1 MNNIVQ
7 KIEACLYGYTSP
19 SKTVTLTMIYMY
31 NKRSSA
37 PNITRDILS
46 YSIRSDHNTV
56 KSETYINQNKNKKEV
71 FKKERLKICI
81 FSIKVYV

>member
-1 MNNIVQ
+1 
-7 KIEACLYGYTSP
+7 
-19 SKTVTLTMIYMY
+19 MY

-56 KSETYINQNKNKKEV
+56 KSETYINQNKKK
-71 FKKERLKICI
+71 KKSLKKKDLKFAYSLSKYSLKNGG
-81 FSIKVYV
+81 FS

>member
-1 MNNIVQ
+1 MHNGFPIKLWFDTLNNIVQ

-46 YSIRSDHNTV
+46 YSTRSDHDTV
-56 KSETYINQNKNKKEV
+56 KSENLHQPK
-71 FKKERLKICI
+71 
-81 FSIKVYV
+81 